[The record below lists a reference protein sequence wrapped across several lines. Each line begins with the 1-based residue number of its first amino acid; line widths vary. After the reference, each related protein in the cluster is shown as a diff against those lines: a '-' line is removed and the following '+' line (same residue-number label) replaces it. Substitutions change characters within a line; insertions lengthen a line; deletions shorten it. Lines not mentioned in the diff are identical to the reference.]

1 MYVCVY
7 VCVGGGGGGRAG
19 GRDIQTLAK
28 LSIGEG
34 GCDKKVMQREIQEGD
49 FKITCNARWTLS
61 HTTQDGRSFTVPRT
75 FNFCLKWGCV
85 SSTIPKGSTITKPP
99 EVFRVDQNAQITP
112 DEWQVITFMKL
123 PLLFD

>member
-1 MYVCVY
+1 MCVVVCW
-7 VCVGGGGGGRAG
+7 GGGDGR
-19 GRDIQTLAK
+19 
-28 LSIGEG
+28 EG
-34 GCDKKVMQREIQEGD
+34 HPNFSKVVYWRRGLRQEGHATCRTEIQDGD

-61 HTTQDGRSFTVPRT
+61 HKTQDGRSFTVPRT

-112 DEWQVITFMKL
+112 DEWRVINFMEL